1 MAAETLDADP
11 VLVLD
16 RFSEE
21 VQLACPLF
29 QRRYVWTKLNIN
41 QLFDDIQTVV
51 DGEYSK
57 RFLGALVLDIES
69 APRSSRAGRYWI
81 IDGQQRLTTLYLSL
95 VAIADVAADL
105 GEVAGSLAR
114 DTFNDY
120 LVSTKSQTKG
130 QPRLRPTLTDT
141 RQFETILYQVSQ
153 KVGYSPVTVA
163 PALAAGDK
171 DGRMSQGYAE
181 IRKQVAA
188 RLQVQDG
195 SASHPL
201 PPKDA
206 AETLEALRAVLL
218 EQLEFV
224 EIRLGD
230 EHDPNEVFDRLNKEG
245 ERLGLVDLIRNDVL
259 KHLDRD
265 PREAQE
271 AFSND
276 WLPFEQAFEDDAA
289 KAKYFFP
296 FTLTLDETVTQA
308 TTFKALSQR
317 LEKESEDEPAAARV
331 QAMVRVLRRHLNAYN
346 AVHSGRL
353 SFVDEPAKEQVRR
366 LVALNRPS
374 SVYPYVMQLLTA
386 TAEGSVETT
395 QAAACLAVI
404 ESFLVRRAVCGI
416 EPTGLHAVFKKLWK
430 SAGGDPAKVRS
441 GIVSKTVLFP
451 DDKAFESAIRVGDLY
466 HRKVCTYLIEE
477 YERRYTTGDV
487 LSTFPPITVDHVMPQ
502 TLKGTWK
509 ELFTD
514 QEHAQLLHTWGNLVP
529 CRAKLTAQ
537 RARAAGRSRERNLA
551 TRLSFRQP
559 STSMTPTPSGRPR
572 ASRAAR
578 RTSWNGRSLD
588 GRTTHPSK
596 TPPHRNLPKRR
607 TESRALSRRP
617 DASLSAR
624 LRTAS
629 RALRVAT
636 RWPPATLD
644 PATPARWP
652 APLSGRCLSCGL
664 T

>member
-1 MAAETLDADP
+1 MATETLDADP

-29 QRRYVWTKLNIN
+29 QRRYVWTKQNIK

-51 DGEYSK
+51 DGEYNK
-57 RFLGALVLDIES
+57 RFLGALVLDIEA

-81 IDGQQRLTTLYLSL
+81 IDGQQRLTTLYLAL
-95 VAIADVAADL
+95 VAIAEVAADL
-105 GEVAGSLAR
+105 GEAAGSLAR
-114 DTFNDY
+114 DTFSDY
-120 LVSTKSQTKG
+120 LISTKSQTKG

-141 RQFETILYQVSQ
+141 RQFESILYTVAQ

-171 DGRMSQGYAE
+171 DGRMSQGYVE
-181 IRKQVAA
+181 IRKQVQA

-206 AETLEALRAVLL
+206 AEALESLRAVLL

-289 KAKYFFP
+289 KSKYFFP

-308 TTFKALSQR
+308 TTFKTLSQR
-317 LEKESEDEPAAARV
+317 LDSESESDPASARV
-331 QAMVRVLRRHLNAYN
+331 QAMVRVLRRHLNSYN
-346 AVHSGRL
+346 AIHSGRL

-374 SVYPYVMQLLTA
+374 STYPYVMQLLTG
-386 TAEGSVETT
+386 TAEGSVDTT
-395 QAAACLAVI
+395 NAAACLGII

-430 SAGGDPAKVRS
+430 TAGGDPGLVRS
-441 GIVSKTVLFP
+441 SIVSKTVLYP
-451 DDKAFESAIRVGDLY
+451 DDRTFEAAIRIGDLY
-466 HRKVCTYLIEE
+466 HRKVCNYLIEE

-502 TLKGTWK
+502 TLKGDWATI
-509 ELFTD
+509 FTEH
-514 QEHAQLLHTWGNLVP
+514 EHARLLHTWGNLVP
-529 CRAKLTAQ
+529 LSNEANSTKGSSSWESARDKLGNETV
-537 RARAAGRSRERNLA
+537 
-551 TRLSFRQP
+551 F
-559 STSMTPTPSGRPR
+559 STTKHIYDAYPQWNPDSI
-572 ASRAAR
+572 ASR
-578 RTSWNGRSLD
+578 
-588 GRTTHPSK
+588 
-596 TPPHRNLPKRR
+596 
-607 TESRALSRRP
+607 TEDIVEWAL
-617 DASLSAR
+617 
-624 LRTAS
+624 
-629 RALRVAT
+629 T
-636 RWPPATLD
+636 RWPDHAFWAGDNDMSTL
-644 PATPARWP
+644 AEI
-652 APLSGRCLSCGL
+652 
-664 T
+664 